1 MTVERGQ
8 DNLNMK
14 KYDVITFG
22 SASEDIFVFSED
34 FFKKNLCFPLNE
46 KLEMDNILT
55 RTGGGGTN
63 AAATF
68 ALQGLKTA
76 YCGSIGTDWAGQQM
90 VKDLKKFNISQNLLS
105 QLANKK
111 TNCSVI
117 LSKKQEGRV
126 LLIYR
131 DASNFPPKIFKPEK
145 LKTKWFYI
153 APLAGEMSKKTN
165 AFLNFAKKNNIKV
178 ALNPSKQQ
186 IKWLK
191 INLKHILPKIDVIL
205 MNEIEANLL
214 FGDYGN
220 PKKCFQKI
228 KPYLRGIF
236 ATGSKSRLIIFDGS
250 YIYTAKFKLAR
261 KKVEDMTGGGDAFGS
276 GLISRIIQGKS
287 LEQAIQF
294 ASANAAACVR
304 KWGAKEGLLKK
315 NEKYQKVKVKKI
327 KI

>member
-1 MTVERGQ
+1 MP
-8 DNLNMK
+8 NKN

-34 FFKKNLCFPLNE
+34 FFKKKLCFPLNE

-76 YCGSIGTDWAGQQM
+76 YCGSIGTDWAGQQIM
-90 VKDLKKFNISQNLLS
+90 EDLKKFNVSQNLLS
-105 QLANKK
+105 RLPDKK

-131 DASNFPPKIFKPEK
+131 EASSFPPKTLEPEK

-153 APLAGEMSKKTN
+153 APLAGEMARKTN
-165 AFLNFAKKNNIKV
+165 FLLNFAQKENIKI
-178 ALNPSKQQ
+178 AFNPSKQQ
-186 IKWLK
+186 IEWLK
-191 INLKHILPKIDVIL
+191 NNLEKILPRIDILL
-205 MNEIEANLL
+205 MNELEAGML
-214 FGDYGN
+214 FNDYSK
-220 PKKCFQKI
+220 PEKVFKKI
-228 KPYLRGIF
+228 KPYLKGIF
-236 ATGSKSRLIIFDGS
+236 ATGSKNGLTVFDGNYVYRS
-250 YIYTAKFKLAR
+250 NFAR

-276 GLISRIIQGKS
+276 GLVSQIIKGKNI
-287 LEQAIQF
+287 EQAIQF
-294 ASANAAACVR
+294 ASANGGACVQ

-315 NEKYQKVKVKKI
+315 NEKYQKVKVKKT